1 MSDVAVTHEDTWA
14 STPVCDELP
23 HERPDAQDF
32 VTAEGG
38 STSQGDVNALVMP
51 AAVTDAGVPFV
62 ERRRGQCAFP
72 LWGSDERIGAVC
84 GEPVEERSS
93 SFEFCRTHRA
103 LVWCACGEVTLEDET
118 GADPM
123 NAMIDPQQTPV
134 STPVVLRAEH
144 G

>member
-1 MSDVAVTHEDTWA
+1 MTDAAVANEDTCA

-23 HERPDAQDF
+23 HEHLDAQDF
-32 VTAEGG
+32 LTAEAG
-38 STSQGDVNALVMP
+38 STSDVNALVMS

-103 LVWCACGEVTLEDET
+103 LCLVR
-118 GADPM
+118 
-123 NAMIDPQQTPV
+123 
-134 STPVVLRAEH
+134 LR
-144 G
+144 

>member
-1 MSDVAVTHEDTWA
+1 MGRRKNAPAREQTLMTDAAVAHEDTSA
-14 STPVCDELP
+14 PTPVCEELP
-23 HERPDAQDF
+23 HQRPDAQDF

-38 STSQGDVNALVMP
+38 STSQGDVNALVVS

-103 LVWCACGEVTLEDET
+103 LCLVR
-118 GADPM
+118 
-123 NAMIDPQQTPV
+123 
-134 STPVVLRAEH
+134 LR
-144 G
+144 